1 MRTHALTRLT
11 LLALSALTAVSS
23 SPSVAA
29 TAKVGTN
36 ANANAAEAAANVVT
50 KSTSAKEEDLSS
62 PVDVII
68 VWGFRV
74 KSQLYEERSPPL
86 REGYEALVKKPE
98 CETSVCGYVVFY
110 DGKKW
115 RSTNVLAGDEDRLKE
130 LQSELEYDRQTLVIV
145 HPTGQRRTVPKF

>member
-1 MRTHALTRLT
+1 MRTQALTCQS
-11 LLALSALTAVSS
+11 LLAISALMAIWV
-23 SPSVAA
+23 SPSLAA
-29 TAKVGTN
+29 TAKVGTK
-36 ANANAAEAAANVVT
+36 ANAAEAAANVGT
-50 KSTSAKEEDLSS
+50 KSASVLEEDLSQ

-74 KSQLYEERSPPL
+74 RSELYEERSPPL
-86 REGYEALVKKPE
+86 REGYENLVKKPE
-98 CETSVCGYVVFY
+98 CQTSVCGYVVFY
-110 DGKKW
+110 DGQKW

>member
-1 MRTHALTRLT
+1 MRTQALSCQS
-11 LLALSALTAVSS
+11 LLAFGVLMIMSA
-23 SPSVAA
+23 SPSFAA

-36 ANANAAEAAANVVT
+36 ANAGEAAANVMA
-50 KSTSAKEEDLSS
+50 KSPSAQEENLSQ
-62 PVDVII
+62 PVDVIV

-86 REGYEALVKKPE
+86 REGYESLVKKPE
-98 CETSVCGYVVFY
+98 CLTSVCGYVVFY

-145 HPTGQRRTVPKF
+145 HPIGQKRIVPKF